1 MNQPFSCLLIPNEK
15 INHLTHD
22 VLARYFKIISLKNL
36 KNPLFVY
43 STFNFF
49 LLLLDNKLSP
59 FQIDIYTFKG
69 HDIII
74 ISH

>member
-1 MNQPFSCLLIPNEK
+1 MLEK
-15 INHLTHD
+15 PENS
-22 VLARYFKIISLKNL
+22 FEFN
-36 KNPLFVY
+36 

-69 HDIII
+69 HNIII
-74 ISH
+74 ICYVILDDQLVISIHKLD

>member
-1 MNQPFSCLLIPNEK
+1 MLEK
-15 INHLTHD
+15 PEKSIVCN
-22 VLARYFKIISLKNL
+22 
-36 KNPLFVY
+36 
-43 STFNFF
+43 STFNIF

>member
-1 MNQPFSCLLIPNEK
+1 MLEK
-15 INHLTHD
+15 PEKSIVCN
-22 VLARYFKIISLKNL
+22 
-36 KNPLFVY
+36 
-43 STFNFF
+43 STFNIF

-74 ISH
+74 ICYVILDDQLAISIHKLD